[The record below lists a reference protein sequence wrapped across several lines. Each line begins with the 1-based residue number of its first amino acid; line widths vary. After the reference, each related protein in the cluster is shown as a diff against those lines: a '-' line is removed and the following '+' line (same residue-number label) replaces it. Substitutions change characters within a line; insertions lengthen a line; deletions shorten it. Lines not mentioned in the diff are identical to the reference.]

1 MKAAAAIRSLRFWSR
16 AWFALACVPI
26 AWGIYQYAAFAVWA
40 KARDA
45 QGEFVCGTGLVML
58 VFACIAATACCVAVA
73 SALGIVRIMRL
84 PPPRPRKQ
92 LLALATGVGIVA
104 VAVVAIAVSTW

>member
-16 AWFALACVPI
+16 TWYVLACVPI

-45 QGEFVCGTGLVML
+45 HGEFVCGTGLVML
-58 VFACIAATACCVAVA
+58 VFACIAATTFCLMVA
-73 SALGIVRIMRL
+73 SALAIVRYMRL
-84 PPPRPRKQ
+84 PPPRPRQQ
-92 LLALATGVGIVA
+92 LPILACGVGIFIVSA
-104 VAVVAIAVSTW
+104 GAIALLTS